1 MSFLASLCGCFT
13 RDPSEKSTPQ
23 SRPGSIRGDNL
34 TQPPHYNQNHE
45 NHHGPSW
52 DVNNGYSS
60 VAPLPPYTPRPVSM
74 QEKTLHSNT
83 HNNTDGTTPHDP
95 DQKTRHEFQESR
107 SPSADDVGS
116 DASSAISFPSSYGN
130 TSTATRETPPP
141 PYSSS
146 PSTRSRSSSM
156 QEMGLSPW
164 VPCSMEGVLS
174 SITPPPM
181 VHIPQP
187 QQPFRR
193 PEFLYTNRLE
203 SLPRPDDVGNG
214 QTRRSWEMQ

>member
-1 MSFLASLCGCFT
+1 MSFLASLCGCLT
-13 RDPSEKSTPQ
+13 RDPSKKSTQQPPA
-23 SRPGSIRGDNL
+23 SGDGL
-34 TQPPHYNQNHE
+34 AQPPHYNHHENE
-45 NHHGPSW
+45 NHHGPW
-52 DVNNGYSS
+52 DANNGYLS

-74 QEKTLHSNT
+74 QEKTLQSNPLHHT
-83 HNNTDGTTPHDP
+83 VGTTPHDP
-95 DQKTRHEFQESR
+95 DQKTRHEFQEPR

-146 PSTRSRSSSM
+146 PSTRSRASSM
-156 QEMGLSPW
+156 QEIGLSPW
-164 VPCSMEGVLS
+164 VPYSMEGVLS
-174 SITPPPM
+174 TITPPPM

-193 PEFLYTNRLE
+193 PDFLYTNRLE
-203 SLPRPDDVGNG
+203 LLRPDD
-214 QTRRSWEMQ
+214 TRRSLER